1 MTAEFARIG
10 IAFERVAA
18 IDALDRPNLA
28 DMPQRTAYT
37 HRLQLSGGEIAC
49 LFSHRACWSMI
60 AENNYPY
67 GAIFEDDILFS
78 AKAGTLIVD
87 DGWIPADADIV
98 KLETTLMKP

>member
-1 MTAEFARIG
+1 
-10 IAFERVAA
+10 
-18 IDALDRPNLA
+18 
-28 DMPQRTAYT
+28 
-37 HRLQLSGGEIAC
+37 
-49 LFSHRACWSMI
+49 MI